1 MKGQVLIDFVV
12 EFSPKNDGKMVCH
25 VENHP
30 WKVFMD
36 GALNALGVRA
46 GILNIAPEGIRLEH
60 SFRLSFRAS
69 NNEVEYETLLA
80 GLRAVLGIGA
90 WDVEIYSDSQLVINQ
105 VQGNFEA
112 RDSRMKPYLQVVQE
126 IMNKFGTTKVTQVG

>member
-46 GILNIAPEGIRLEH
+46 GILNIALEGIRLEH
-60 SFRLSFRAS
+60 SFKLSFRAS

-90 WDVEIYSDSQLVINQ
+90 
-105 VQGNFEA
+105 
-112 RDSRMKPYLQVVQE
+112 
-126 IMNKFGTTKVTQVG
+126 